1 MATAAGSTR
10 RGQQQ
15 PLHAA
20 HRRCSDD
27 SSSAL
32 LWAMCGSGCGG
43 RGGVGTSL
51 LLVCASVCE

>member
-15 PLHAA
+15 PLQAA
-20 HRRCSDD
+20 HCGGGDG